1 MDIGTLLGF
10 ILGFGFISAAIM
22 MHGSLTDFIDL
33 PGAMVAF
40 GGSTAAVFIM
50 FPMKKALGAFGVVK
64 HCFLFKLPD
73 PKEEIGRL
81 TELAMLAR
89 RDGLLALE
97 KRIADIKDPFLV
109 RGLEMVIDGTPK
121 EKLEEVLN
129 IEMQY
134 IQERHTTGKKIF
146 DQLGASLP
154 AFGMVGTLI
163 GLIQMLHELDDPSKI
178 GAGMAVAMVTTFY
191 GAFVANLIYLPL
203 AGKLETRNKEE
214 SLLRELMIRGLAALV
229 EGESPREM
237 KTKLQAFLAPKARAS
252 EERSAA

>member
-50 FPMKKALGAFGVVK
+50 FPMKKALVAFGVVK

-146 DQLGASLP
+146 RSVGRLP
-154 AFGMVGTLI
+154 A
-163 GLIQMLHELDDPSKI
+163 GLRHGGYLDRPHS
-178 GAGMAVAMVTTFY
+178 
-191 GAFVANLIYLPL
+191 N
-203 AGKLETRNKEE
+203 
-214 SLLRELMIRGLAALV
+214 
-229 EGESPREM
+229 
-237 KTKLQAFLAPKARAS
+237 AS
-252 EERSAA
+252 

>member
-97 KRIADIKDPFLV
+97 KRIGEIKDPFLV
-109 RGLEMVIDGTPK
+109 RG
-121 EKLEEVLN
+121 
-129 IEMQY
+129 
-134 IQERHTTGKKIF
+134 
-146 DQLGASLP
+146 
-154 AFGMVGTLI
+154 
-163 GLIQMLHELDDPSKI
+163 
-178 GAGMAVAMVTTFY
+178 
-191 GAFVANLIYLPL
+191 
-203 AGKLETRNKEE
+203 
-214 SLLRELMIRGLAALV
+214 
-229 EGESPREM
+229 
-237 KTKLQAFLAPKARAS
+237 
-252 EERSAA
+252 